1 MLLKANSRFCAA
13 KSGYIGR
20 VKTDHLN
27 GLLNVNELSNSFS
40 RLLLKIRQD
49 INKYYWFQ
57 HWDVKSLEF
66 VTPVL
71 KIRGKIN
78 PEKIEKKKN
87 IFFFFELS
95 ENLG

>member
-1 MLLKANSRFCAA
+1 MRIPGHGGLTDCTRDLIFIVRIMRTHWKFMLLKANSRFCAA

-57 HWDVKSLEF
+57 H
-66 VTPVL
+66 
-71 KIRGKIN
+71 
-78 PEKIEKKKN
+78 
-87 IFFFFELS
+87 
-95 ENLG
+95 